1 MQFIFIVCQVEGYQD
16 AAADHLLLPRIELLT
31 KKKTKRSGTSLPAS
45 IFCMIL

>member
-31 KKKTKRSGTSLPAS
+31 KKKQRGLELVSLPQFSA
-45 IFCMIL
+45 